1 MRAAVGQE
9 TEFGRAQ
16 PSELLIR
23 VSKPSPRSLEQIRIT
38 ILTAKELG
46 VDIAKEDYSMR
57 PAIIPFTTTAEEQD
71 YNDSLCE
78 Q

>member
-1 MRAAVGQE
+1 MQAAVGQD

-16 PSELLIR
+16 PSELLIG
-23 VSKPSPRSLEQIRIT
+23 VSKPSLRSLEQIRIT

-57 PAIIPFTTTAEEQD
+57 PAIIPFSTTAEEQD
-71 YNDSLCE
+71 
-78 Q
+78 